1 MTLLLTFLKSKFHI
15 KSKLISSVQ
24 HMAKAVY
31 IHHSTFN
38 LVLPPLSSANSSFL
52 LSFLFIAIN
61 ICTHFLK
68 HTFLRLLQKVQITML
83 EIDLSILVYN
93 HF

>member
-15 KSKLISSVQ
+15 KSKLISSAQ

-31 IHHSTFN
+31 KHHPTFN
-38 LVLPPLSSANSSFL
+38 LVLLPLSSANSSFL

-61 ICTHFLK
+61 ICMHFLK
-68 HTFLRLLQKVQITML
+68 HSFWDFYKKFKLQCHKLT
-83 EIDLSILVYN
+83 
-93 HF
+93 